1 MTKAAASDVASREQ
15 VMEVCIV
22 IMVEGLLK
30 SAQQLMPWMVMVS
43 YDNKYVICNV
53 RSSLMIVV
61 GMKMNPPERAK
72 ILQPR
77 QKHFVNISVQVVL

>member
-30 SAQQLMPWMVMVS
+30 SAQQLMPWMVLLMVA
-43 YDNKYVICNV
+43 Y
-53 RSSLMIVV
+53 
-61 GMKMNPPERAK
+61 E
-72 ILQPR
+72 
-77 QKHFVNISVQVVL
+77 FVDCCLLLE

>member
-43 YDNKYVICNV
+43 YDNKYVMFEV
-53 RSSLMIVV
+53 R
-61 GMKMNPPERAK
+61 
-72 ILQPR
+72 
-77 QKHFVNISVQVVL
+77 